1 MVVWPS
7 LIWVNLIQL
16 WPWHISAWTSTKRR
30 NSSSRIAKPC
40 TSENCQGIPVNKQKW
55 NQWSYVAFQPSFLA
69 HITTSSGNQGPY
81 ASQNSGTPFHPKK
94 KSHGGLTKF
103 IALSSLARICNAR
116 RFHDVSNIV
125 RLSILCAKW
134 LNIVKPSW
142 PLVLLQLSEGSMGSR
157 GMIFLMYFMVGLRP
171 FSRIQLV
178 LLTGPWDV
186 ATAPTSK
193 RDLAINQRIRTY
205 MYIYTY
211 ICICI
216 WLYGCMDACKYV
228 SM

>member
-1 MVVWPS
+1 MELCCLPTILFGTYNNIKWQPRTLCKPKFWNS
-7 LIWVNLIQL
+7 LSPQ
-16 WPWHISAWTSTKRR
+16 
-30 NSSSRIAKPC
+30 
-40 TSENCQGIPVNKQKW
+40 
-55 NQWSYVAFQPSFLA
+55 
-69 HITTSSGNQGPY
+69 
-81 ASQNSGTPFHPKK
+81 K

-211 ICICI
+211 I
-216 WLYGCMDACKYV
+216 YVYVYDSMDVWMPV